1 MKPIT
6 FINNKTREILELG
19 TLGDD
24 YVLAKKNFGTVE
36 GKVNLTQYIDLIG
49 SHVDSTA
56 LAPRDLMFIGFIKN
70 ANRNLVAKR
79 KLYLKKFFN
88 PQNGYTI
95 LYDEYAISFVP
106 IQTVVD
112 STEER
117 ENRDIYYR
125 FAIKGT
131 AYDPLFRLKKDKIVQ
146 EAKIKP
152 TVLFPLKI
160 GKKGLSFGYIPSE
173 SIENVINQG
182 DVDVGFVLKIDAS
195 KGEVTNPKLTN
206 NNTGEFIELILQ
218 MSRGDKIEISTE
230 SGNKYAY
237 LIRGS
242 SRIDIF
248 KYVTTASTMSMKL
261 AKGRNNISITAKGNT
276 VNMEAKITYSPR
288 FLEV

>member
-1 MKPIT
+1 MNIKFVNLETKDVLSISNEPFSEYFLGKLNIEPIT
-6 FINNKTREILELG
+6 GSASTTR
-19 TLGDD
+19 
-24 YVLAKKNFGTVE
+24 
-36 GKVNLTQYIDLIG
+36 YIDLIG
-49 SHVDSTA
+49 LNVDSVT
-56 LAPRDLMFIGFIKN
+56 LAERDIEVSGIITVENSFEMQDRITK
-70 ANRNLVAKR
+70 
-79 KLYLKKFFN
+79 LKKFFN
-88 PQNGYTI
+88 PQKKYMMEIGKYTI
-95 LYDEYAISFVP
+95 GFMPRS
-106 IQTVVD
+106 TVKD
-112 STEER
+112 DYLKSGP
-117 ENRDIYYR
+117 YHSR
-125 FAIKGT
+125 FWLVAT
-131 AYDPLFRLKKDKIVQ
+131 AYDPLFRLKKDNVVQ

-218 MSRGDKIEISTE
+218 MSQGDKIEISTE
-230 SGNKYAY
+230 NGNKYAY

-288 FLEV
+288 FLEI

>member
-1 MKPIT
+1 MNIKFVNLETKDVLSISNEPFSEYFLGKLNIEPIT
-6 FINNKTREILELG
+6 GSASTTR
-19 TLGDD
+19 
-24 YVLAKKNFGTVE
+24 
-36 GKVNLTQYIDLIG
+36 YIDLIG
-49 SHVDSTA
+49 LNVDSVT
-56 LAPRDLMFIGFIKN
+56 LAERDIEVSGIITVENSFEIKD
-70 ANRNLVAKR
+70 RITK
-79 KLYLKKFFN
+79 LKKFFN
-88 PQNGYTI
+88 PQKKYMMEIDKYTI
-95 LYDEYAISFVP
+95 GFMPRS
-106 IQTVVD
+106 TVKD
-112 STEER
+112 DYLKSGP
-117 ENRDIYYR
+117 YHSR
-125 FAIKGT
+125 FWLVGT

-160 GKKGLSFGYIPSE
+160 RKKGISFGYISAE

-218 MSRGDKIEISTE
+218 MSQGDKIEISTE

-288 FLEV
+288 FLEI